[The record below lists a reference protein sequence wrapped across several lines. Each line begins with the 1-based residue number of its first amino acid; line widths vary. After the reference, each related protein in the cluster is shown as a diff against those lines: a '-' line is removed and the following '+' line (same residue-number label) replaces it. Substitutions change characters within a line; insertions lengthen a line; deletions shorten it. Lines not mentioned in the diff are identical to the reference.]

1 MPCSTELS
9 QKVCLSG
16 TARILFKYWISLTK
30 GLACY
35 PVNGRLLTSA
45 PSEHEKTSTA
55 MIIVVVTSVSIK
67 ISLQQQLMF
76 FYAKIQEQS
85 RKKMQESKRKQ
96 TALIEK
102 IQKTYVT
109 SILYINKVI
118 LLNDYP
124 YIGIIIKVIAT
135 RKAHP
140 QQQIHYSQR
149 GRFSNESVDMA
160 SCEQILEN
168 FMGET

>member
-1 MPCSTELS
+1 
-9 QKVCLSG
+9 
-16 TARILFKYWISLTK
+16 
-30 GLACY
+30 
-35 PVNGRLLTSA
+35 
-45 PSEHEKTSTA
+45 
-55 MIIVVVTSVSIK
+55 
-67 ISLQQQLMF
+67 
-76 FYAKIQEQS
+76 
-85 RKKMQESKRKQ
+85 MQESKRKQ

-124 YIGIIIKVIAT
+124 CIGIIIKVIAT